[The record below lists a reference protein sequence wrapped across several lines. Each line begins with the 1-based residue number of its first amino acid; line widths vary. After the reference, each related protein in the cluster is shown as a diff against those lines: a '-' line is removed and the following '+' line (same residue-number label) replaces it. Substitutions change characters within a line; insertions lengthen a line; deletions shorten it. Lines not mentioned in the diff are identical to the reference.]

1 MKVKYIIF
9 LILFLSTNCSD
20 LFSQADPP
28 LRIEIDTKSD
38 EANYQ
43 VLPCGQDG
51 ALMFYQTTLTED
63 DYNFWIF
70 VLHNKFLQEAWKID
84 VPIYENMK
92 FANYLLKDNFI
103 YLFYFDTEKK
113 KSDTYNYQLLKVE
126 LSQGRYELFSG
137 LLPDNSTFAYF
148 EITGNLLLVGLNLK
162 ENKAGLY
169 SYNFDTKETTVVN
182 EVLDKFASFEGIF
195 PDTLKKTYSV
205 IFNIY
210 ASKTEY
216 YLDLMEFGMNNEILS
231 TTRIT
236 PESGKKLNTG
246 KITTLDEGAKLLF
259 GTYDFVKGANA
270 DKKDYFVKESS
281 GFYTVNLSDG
291 QELKTRYHNFLD
303 FENMT
308 GYLKSKEYQDAKK
321 KLEKNED
328 KEGKYSVDYDLLLH
342 DIYEHDSLFYFVG
355 EAFYEDYHT
364 VTSTYYD
371 YYGRA
376 VPVSY
381 SVFDGYRFFNA
392 FVSCFDY
399 EGNKVWDNGME
410 IFNILSFDLK
420 KRVNVFFEKE
430 DIILSYNRDGK
441 ISAKIINGPEVVEGV
456 ESFEIET
463 QYGNDKIVSDTKS
476 EMMHWYDNYFIAFGF
491 QTIKNNSLTNRNKR
505 TVFYINKVAFE

>member
-1 MKVKYIIF
+1 MKVKFFIF
-9 LILFLSTNCSD
+9 LILISSVTTSAIFC
-20 LFSQADPP
+20 QADPP

-38 EANYQ
+38 EANYK
-43 VLPCGQDG
+43 VLPCGQNG

-63 DYNFWIF
+63 SYNFWVF
-70 VLHNKFLQEAWKID
+70 VLQNKFLQESWKID

-92 FANYLLKDNFI
+92 FANHLLKDGFI
-103 YLFYFDTEKK
+103 YLFYFDPDKK
-113 KSDTYNYQLLKVE
+113 KSSTYNYQLLKIE

-137 LLPDNSTFAYF
+137 LLPDNSKFAYF
-148 EITGNLLLVGLNLK
+148 EITGNLLLVGLNIK
-162 ENKAGLY
+162 DHEAGLY
-169 SYNFDTKETTVVN
+169 SYNFDSKETNAVH
-182 EVLDKFASFEGIF
+182 EVSDKFASFEGIF
-195 PDTLKKTYSV
+195 PDTLNDTYSAL
-205 IFNIY
+205 FNIY

-216 YLDLMEFGMNNEILS
+216 YLELIEFGMSNEIIN
-231 TTRIT
+231 TTKIT

-246 KITTLDEGAKLLF
+246 KISFMNEGVKLLF
-259 GTYDFVKGANA
+259 GTYDFIKGTNA
-270 DKKDYFVKESS
+270 DKKDYFVKACS

-291 QELKTRYHNFLD
+291 QELNIRYHNFLD

-308 GYLKSKEYQDAKK
+308 GYLKSKEYQEAKK

-328 KEGKYSVDYDLLLH
+328 KEGKYSVTYDLLLH
-342 DIYEHDSLFYFVG
+342 DIYERDSMFYFVG
-355 EAFYEDYHT
+355 EAYFEEYHT

-392 FVSCFDY
+392 FVSCFDRQ
-399 EGNKVWDNGME
+399 GNKVWDNGME

-420 KRVNVFFEKE
+420 KRVNVFFERD

-463 QYGNDKIVSDTKS
+463 LYGNDKIVSDSKS
-476 EMMHWYDNYFIAFGF
+476 EMTYWYDNYFIAYGF
-491 QTIKNNSLTNRNKR
+491 QTIKNNSLPNRNKR